1 MSTISKKKLDDLI
14 PSAISIINSM
24 EFKNKEGLVSK
35 TYHGYFSSF
44 GADMINA
51 SPLAAAIFSEDSSKK
66 ESESNTGTKEDRTL
80 VPLAI
85 LELLKKKFDTHIL
98 DKKLSSFIISRSTNG
113 VLPSIYVENILASAI
128 ALKIALRTFKKS

>member
-14 PSAISIINSM
+14 PLAINVINGLG
-24 EFKNKEGLVSK
+24 FKDSNGCISK

-44 GADMINA
+44 GADMINT

-66 ESESNTGTKEDRTL
+66 ENESNTGTKEDRTL

-85 LELLKKKFDTHIL
+85 LELLKRKFDNTIK
-98 DKKLSSFIISRSTNG
+98 DKKLSDLIISKSTNG
-113 VLPSIYVENILASAI
+113 VLPAIYVENILASAI

>member
-14 PSAISIINSM
+14 PPAIDIINSM
-24 EFKNKEGLVSK
+24 EFKNNEGHISK

-51 SPLAAAIFSEDSSKK
+51 NPLAAAIFSEDSSKK
-66 ESESNTGTKEDRTL
+66 ESDSNTGPKEDRKL

-85 LELLKKKFDTHIL
+85 LKLIKKKFDSNIK
-98 DKKLSSFIISRSTNG
+98 DEKLSLYIISKSTNG

>member
-1 MSTISKKKLDDLI
+1 MSTISKKMLDELI
-14 PSAISIINSM
+14 PLAIDVITKLN
-24 EFKNKEGLVSK
+24 FKVNGTVSK

-51 SPLAAAIFSEDSSKK
+51 SPLAAAIFAEDSSKK
-66 ESESNTGTKEDRTL
+66 ETDSATGTKEDRTL

-85 LELLKKKFDTHIL
+85 LELLKKKFYPNASEN
-98 DKKLSSFIISRSTNG
+98 KLSSLIISRSTNG
-113 VLPSIYVENILASAI
+113 ILPSICVDYILASAI

>member
-1 MSTISKKKLDDLI
+1 MSTISKKKLDELI
-14 PSAISIINSM
+14 PPAIEIINSLG
-24 EFKNKEGLVSK
+24 FKKDGLVSK

-51 SPLAAAIFSEDSSKK
+51 SPLAAAIFSEDSSKR

-80 VPLAI
+80 VPLSI
-85 LELLKKKFDTHIL
+85 LKLMKKKL
-98 DKKLSSFIISRSTNG
+98 DSNIMDEKLSSFIISRSTNG

>member
-1 MSTISKKKLDDLI
+1 MSTISKKKLDNLI
-14 PSAISIINSM
+14 PPAIDIINSLG
-24 EFKNKEGLVSK
+24 FKKDGVISK

-44 GADMINA
+44 GADMINT

-85 LELLKKKFDTHIL
+85 LNLLKKKFDTNINET
-98 DKKLSSFIISRSTNG
+98 KLSLYIISKSQNG
-113 VLPSIYVENILASAI
+113 VLPSIYTENILAAAI